1 MYNVGPLKK
10 LATGALLSGAVA
22 VAGLGLAAGTADASE
37 FRWCPGDP
45 PPLGITVDAAGHGG
59 NRVPIYPAWDT
70 SVCHDFMTSGDH
82 VKEGK
87 ACVLPQFQWFQCP
100 PGTTPIP
107 NMPLIPNKGE

>member
-1 MYNVGPLKK
+1 MCNVGPLKK

-22 VAGLGLAAGTADASE
+22 VAGLGLAAGTANASE

-107 NMPLIPNKGE
+107 EHAAHPEQG

>member
-1 MYNVGPLKK
+1 M
-10 LATGALLSGAVA
+10 
-22 VAGLGLAAGTADASE
+22 AGLGLAEGTANASE

-45 PPLGITVDAAGHGG
+45 PPLGIEIDAAGHGG

-70 SVCHDFMTSGDH
+70 SVCHDFMTTGDH

-87 ACVLPQFQWFQCP
+87 ACILPQFQWFQCP
-100 PGTTPIP
+100 PGTTPMP